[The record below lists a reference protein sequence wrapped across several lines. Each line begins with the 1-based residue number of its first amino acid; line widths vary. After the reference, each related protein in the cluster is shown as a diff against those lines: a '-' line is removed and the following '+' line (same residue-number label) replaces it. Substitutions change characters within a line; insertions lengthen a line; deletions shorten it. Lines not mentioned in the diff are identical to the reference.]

1 MAPQTPRYKHY
12 DLGRQPAG
20 TVVEVA
26 LSSINNVRLMDD
38 RNYRLYASSQAY
50 KFLGGLTV
58 KTPAKL
64 TVPVIGQW
72 HLVVDREGL
81 PKLANSNVRT
91 IQPGHKQ
98 FRVQEADAV
107 DPQKTE
113 AGGDAGVFERQA
125 PEPAA
130 ATSGEHSP
138 AVMGEILKELNQ
150 YKRIANTD
158 ALTGL
163 SNRRAFD
170 EKLASVFATGQPHMA
185 ALVISDVDH
194 FKKFNDTYGHL
205 VGDKVLT
212 IVADILRGH
221 ETDDIFVARAG
232 GEEFALIIEGRNV
245 GDVLSIADNVRVA
258 LEQTPFQ
265 DEAEGAD
272 YGRITISM
280 GICMTV
286 DAADA
291 KDLYAK
297 ADSALYASKKS
308 GRNRCTVFTADLQ
321 EAS

>member
-1 MAPQTPRYKHY
+1 MTPQTPRYKHY

-26 LSSINNVRLMDD
+26 LSSINNVRLMDE

-50 KFLGGLTV
+50 RFLGGLTV
-58 KTPAKL
+58 KTPTKL
-64 TVPVIGQW
+64 IVPANGQW

-107 DPQKTE
+107 DPQKTR
-113 AGGDAGVFERQA
+113 AGSEIGA
-125 PEPAA
+125 PEQPASEPA
-130 ATSGEHSP
+130 SATNGEHSP
-138 AVMGEILKELNQ
+138 AVMGEILKELHQ

-212 IVADILRGH
+212 IVAEILHRH
-221 ETDDIFVARAG
+221 AREDIFVARAG
-232 GEEFALIIEGRNV
+232 GEEFVMVIEGRDPA
-245 GDVLSIADNVRVA
+245 DVLRIAESVRTA
-258 LEQTPFQ
+258 LEQTPFR
-265 DEAEGAD
+265 DEEAGAD
-272 YGRITISM
+272 YGSITISV
-280 GICMTV
+280 GICMKA
-286 DAADA
+286 DATDA
-291 KDLYAK
+291 KDIYSK
-297 ADSALYASKKS
+297 ADSALYASKKG
-308 GRNRCTVFTADLQ
+308 GRNRCTIFDADLQ
-321 EAS
+321 AAS

>member
-1 MAPQTPRYKHY
+1 MTPQTPRYKHY

-26 LSSINNVRLMDD
+26 LSSINNVRLMDE
-38 RNYRLYASSQAY
+38 RNYRLYASSKPY

-58 KTPAKL
+58 KTPTKL
-64 TVPVIGQW
+64 TVPAIGQW

-98 FRVQEADAV
+98 FHVQTADAI
-107 DPQKTE
+107 DPQKAEAEGE
-113 AGGDAGVFERQA
+113 AGA
-125 PEPAA
+125 PGKPAAEPAA
-130 ATSGEHSP
+130 AASGEHSP
-138 AVMGEILKELNQ
+138 AVMGEILKELHQ

-163 SNRRAFD
+163 ANRRAFD
-170 EKLASVFATGQPHMA
+170 ERLASVFATGPQHMA

-194 FKKFNDTYGHL
+194 FKKFNDTFGHL

-212 IVADILRGH
+212 IVAEILRQH
-221 ETDDIFVARAG
+221 ARDDVFVARAG
-232 GEEFALIIEGRNV
+232 GEEFAMVIEGCNAAE
-245 GDVLSIADNVRVA
+245 VLSIADSVRIA
-258 LEQTPFQ
+258 LEQTPFR
-265 DEAEGAD
+265 DEETGAD

-280 GICMTV
+280 GICMKA

-291 KDLYAK
+291 KDIYSK
-297 ADSALYASKKS
+297 ADSALYASKKG
-308 GRNRCTVFTADLQ
+308 GRNRCTVFDADLQ
-321 EAS
+321 AAS

>member
-64 TVPVIGQW
+64 IVPANGQW

-81 PKLANSNVRT
+81 AKLANSNVRT
-91 IQPGHKQ
+91 VQPGAKQ
-98 FRVQEADAV
+98 ARIQVADAI
-107 DPQKTE
+107 DPRKTDNS
-113 AGGDAGVFERQA
+113 ADPASSDA
-125 PEPAA
+125 PAA
-130 ATSGEHSP
+130 ETTAPSTDGHSP
-138 AVMGEILKELNQ
+138 AVMGEILKELHQ

-163 SNRRAFD
+163 ANRRAFD
-170 EKLASVFATGQPHMA
+170 EKLAAVFTAGEAQAA

-194 FKKFNDTYGHL
+194 FKKFNDTFGHL

-212 IVADILRGH
+212 IVADILRRH
-221 ETDDIFVARAG
+221 ARDDIFVARAG
-232 GEEFALIIEGRNV
+232 GEEFAMVIEGRDAV
-245 GDVLSIADNVRVA
+245 EVLRIADSVRIA
-258 LEQTPFQ
+258 LEQTPFRD
-265 DEAEGAD
+265 DEAGAD

-280 GICMTV
+280 GICMKA
-286 DAADA
+286 DATDA
-291 KDLYAK
+291 KDIYSK
-297 ADSALYASKKS
+297 ADSALYASKKG
-308 GRNRCTVFTADLQ
+308 GRNRSTIFTADLKA
-321 EAS
+321 AS

>member
-163 SNRRAFD
+163 ANRRAFD

-212 IVADILRGH
+212 IVADILRRH

-245 GDVLSIADNVRVA
+245 GDVLSIADSVRVT
-258 LEQTPFQ
+258 LEQTPFK

-280 GICMTV
+280 GICMTA

-291 KDLYAK
+291 KDLYAR

>member
-1 MAPQTPRYKHY
+1 MTPQTPRYKHY

-26 LSSINNVRLMDD
+26 LSSINNVRLMDE
-38 RNYRLYASSQAY
+38 RNYRLYASSKPY

-64 TVPVIGQW
+64 TVPAVGQW

-107 DPQKTE
+107 DPQKTGAEGE
-113 AGGDAGVFERQA
+113 AVVAGQ
-125 PEPAA
+125 PPSEPAA
-130 ATSGEHSP
+130 AAGEHSP
-138 AVMGEILKELNQ
+138 AVMGEILKELHQ

-163 SNRRAFD
+163 ANRRAFD
-170 EKLASVFATGQPHMA
+170 EKLASIFAPGQPHRA
-185 ALVISDVDH
+185 ALVICDVDH

-212 IVADILRGH
+212 IVAEILLKHAR
-221 ETDDIFVARAG
+221 DDVFVARAG
-232 GEEFALIIEGRNV
+232 GEEFVMVIEGR
-245 GDVLSIADNVRVA
+245 DAAEVLSIADSVRIA
-258 LEQTPFQ
+258 LEQTPFR
-265 DEAEGAD
+265 DEEAGAD

-280 GICMTV
+280 GICMKA
-286 DAADA
+286 DATDA
-291 KDLYAK
+291 KDIYSK
-297 ADSALYASKKS
+297 ADSALYASKKG
-308 GRNRCTVFTADLQ
+308 GRNRCTVFDAALQ
-321 EAS
+321 AAS

>member
-26 LSSINNVRLMDD
+26 LSSINNVRLMDE
-38 RNYRLYASSQAY
+38 RNYRLYASSKPY

-64 TVPVIGQW
+64 TVPAVGQW

-113 AGGDAGVFERQA
+113 AEGEAVVAGQT
-125 PEPAA
+125 PSEPAA
-130 ATSGEHSP
+130 AAGEHSP
-138 AVMGEILKELNQ
+138 AVMGEILKELHQ

-163 SNRRAFD
+163 ANRRAFD
-170 EKLASVFATGQPHMA
+170 EKLASVFAAENVLSG

-212 IVADILRGH
+212 IVADILRKHGN
-221 ETDDIFVARAG
+221 EDVFVARAG
-232 GEEFALIIEGRNV
+232 GEEFAMIIEGQQPAE
-245 GDVLSIADNVRVA
+245 VLRIAESVRMA
-258 LEQTPFQ
+258 LEETPFR
-265 DEAEGAD
+265 DEAAGTD

-280 GICMTV
+280 GICMKV
-286 DAADA
+286 DATDA
-291 KDLYAK
+291 KDIYSK
-297 ADSALYASKKS
+297 ADSALYASKKG
-308 GRNRCTVFTADLQ
+308 GRNRSTLFTADLKA
-321 EAS
+321 AS